1 MQPKS
6 QEKKKKLL
14 GKTSPHFSEIM
25 KEQLNITY
33 SHSIPFLLERLASKR
48 EGNADNLS

>member
-25 KEQLNITY
+25 KEHYL
-33 SHSIPFLLERLASKR
+33 
-48 EGNADNLS
+48 